1 MERLLSPSFPG
12 LGNFGLQSLRA
23 FQTVL
28 SVCNNQGTRGSVE
41 SRDTLGI
48 IIYLSKQF
56 LSTLYIS
63 HRALQNKLLRLCR
76 ITYRLCK
83 TIQ

>member
-28 SVCNNQGTRGSVE
+28 SVCNNQGTRGGVGVE
-41 SRDTLGI
+41 GHDRYYHLFVLTVFINTL
-48 IIYLSKQF
+48 
-56 LSTLYIS
+56 
-63 HRALQNKLLRLCR
+63 
-76 ITYRLCK
+76 
-83 TIQ
+83 